1 MAAANYNFTIEQ
13 GVTHVKVITYAD
25 ADNNPINITGYSA
38 RMQMRPTIGSVVK
51 YLDLTSS
58 PAVGIAIN
66 GPLGQITVTIS
77 AATSSTVPTD
87 GVYDLEI
94 VDGSGAVTR
103 LLQGT
108 ITVSPEVTR

>member
-1 MAAANYNFTIEQ
+1 MSAAIYNFTLEQ
-13 GVTHVKVITYAD
+13 GTTTVKVITYAD
-25 ADNNPINITGYSA
+25 ADGNPINITGYSA
-38 RMQMRPTIGSVVK
+38 RMQMRPSVGSQIK

-66 GPLGQITVTIS
+66 GPLGQITITIS
-77 AATSSTVPTD
+77 AATSATVPTD
-87 GVYDLEI
+87 GVYDLEL
-94 VDGSGAVTR
+94 VDGASAVIR